1 MAKTVKSVAAVPPN
15 KPLSPD
21 RSRRVIK
28 NRWSPV
34 AIVIL
39 NAVLATCAEVLLK
52 IGAMQTLAIRLPGP
66 IAFVSAVFSLW
77 VVLGIVAYVGSLFL
91 WLAALSHL
99 PLHLAYGLSSTVHIL
114 VPLACWLVLHET
126 IPIGRLV
133 GMLLILA
140 GTLMLGF
147 AHK

>member
-1 MAKTVKSVAAVPPN
+1 MAKTLKSVAAVPPS

-21 RSRRVIK
+21 RSGKFIQK
-28 NRWSPV
+28 RWFPV
-34 AIVIL
+34 AIIIL

-52 IGAMQTLAIRLPGP
+52 IGAMQPLAIRLPTP
-66 IAFVSAVFSLW
+66 FAFVSAVLSLW

-91 WLAALSHL
+91 WLAALSRL
-99 PLHLAYGLSSTVHIL
+99 PLHFAYGLASIVHIL

-126 IPIGRLV
+126 IPIGRLA
-133 GMLLILA
+133 GMLFILA
-140 GTLMLGF
+140 GILMLGF

>member
-1 MAKTVKSVAAVPPN
+1 MAKTLKSVAAVPPS
-15 KPLSPD
+15 KPFSPD
-21 RSRRVIK
+21 RPRRFIE
-28 NRWSPV
+28 NRRYPV

-39 NAVLATCAEVLLK
+39 NAILATCAEVLLK
-52 IGAMQTLAIRLPGP
+52 IGATQPLAIRLPAP

-77 VVLGIVAYVGSLFL
+77 VVLGIVVYIGSLFL
-91 WLAALSHL
+91 WLAALSRL
-99 PLHLAYGLSSTVHIL
+99 PLHFAYGLASVVHIL

-133 GMLLILA
+133 GMLFILA
-140 GTLMLGF
+140 GILMLGF

>member
-1 MAKTVKSVAAVPPN
+1 MAETLKTVAAVPPR

-21 RSRRVIK
+21 RSGRSIR
-28 NRWSPV
+28 NRWYPV

-39 NAVLATCAEVLLK
+39 NAILATCAEVMLK
-52 IGAMQTLAIRLPGP
+52 IGATQPVAIRLPAP
-66 IAFVSAVFSLW
+66 IAFISAVFSLW

-91 WLAALSHL
+91 WLTALRRL
-99 PLHLAYGLSSTVHIL
+99 PLHFAYGLASIVHIL

-126 IPIGRLV
+126 IPMGRLM
-133 GMLLILA
+133 GMLFILA
-140 GTLMLGF
+140 GTLTLGF

>member
-1 MAKTVKSVAAVPPN
+1 MAKTLKTVVAVPPS

-21 RSRRVIK
+21 RSGRLVK

-39 NAVLATCAEVLLK
+39 NAMLATCAEVLLK
-52 IGAMQTLAIRLPGP
+52 IGATQPLAIRLPAP
-66 IAFVSAVFSLW
+66 IAFLSAVFNLW
-77 VVLGIVAYVGSLFL
+77 IVLGIVAYVGSFFL
-91 WLAALSHL
+91 WLAALRRL
-99 PLHLAYGLSSTVHIL
+99 PLHFAYGLASIVHIL

-133 GMLLILA
+133 GMLFILA

-147 AHK
+147 AHQ